1 MLGGKKI
8 HKTVK
13 TKFNKK
19 QEDERFNAKDKR
31 KHHDK
36 SVYRLLRQQ
45 EREDYVV

>member
-1 MLGGKKI
+1 MLGAKKI

-13 TKFNKK
+13 TKFRKN
-19 QEDERFNAKDKR
+19 EDEQNNAKNKR

-36 SVYRLLRQQ
+36 TMYRLLRQQ

>member
-13 TKFNKK
+13 TKFKRSEEEPKLDNSNKK
-19 QEDERFNAKDKR
+19 

-36 SVYRLLRQQ
+36 SMYRLLKQ
-45 EREDYVV
+45 EKRDYVI

>member
-13 TKFNKK
+13 TKFKRSEEEPKLDNKG
-19 QEDERFNAKDKR
+19 KR

-36 SVYRLLRQQ
+36 SMYRLLRQQ

>member
-13 TKFNKK
+13 TKFRKNE
-19 QEDERFNAKDKR
+19 EDKLNAKDKR

-36 SVYRLLRQQ
+36 TMYRLLRQQ